1 MRILFFASLRERLG
15 IADMELELGDNIDSV
30 ADVKALLAARDQDWQ
45 QAFNDPALLAAVNQ
59 EMVAEDT
66 RVTDSDELAFF
77 PPVTGG

>member
-15 IADMELELGDNIDSV
+15 IADMELELGGNIDSV

-59 EMVAEDT
+59 EMVAEDA